1 MASVPRGPP
10 ANLPELLK
18 LVKFLKTATEAQI
31 ADKVTRFHRDWCDCF
46 HYANSLTPDLLEALM
61 VSLAMLPSSSSVSPP
76 LISDCQHALVC
87 FLSLLRGKASN
98 QVQIVRVAE
107 TSMNVV
113 NRLLKFQWPTDTDT
127 IKKTIGEILSNLC
140 THLSIANPE
149 HSSVMVKSMALIN
162 DLEKPWIIKTHLP
175 DELPEDRSENEVVVT
190 DWTNA
195 NMAWLNDAQHFLPSA
210 LPKMRVPG
218 DKLGSDG
225 VYRSPEQYFDVV
237 LRIWVGLTFGE
248 AWNTLQPVCKYKD
261 QLKGRMELCGVPS
274 HQASTNLYDGVV
286 RKVNWDGRIFVSRVR
301 SRRPPQQGIHWR
313 TTRRLTSPSL
323 IGIVKLSGYGASLSP
338 ADKIIWGEIVL
349 HDRQNPRD
357 ESNRREN
364 GDLAISLFNLQH
376 HTQENEIRAGD
387 YFCIIDTFTFTPEFL
402 PVLKALSQQ
411 RELKLPFQNGAL
423 LNIGPN
429 PANGNSFIES
439 IEVNDELTISD
450 DKIAK
455 DIADMIA
462 QSQLEPIVQ
471 IRRDRGCWNAL
482 HRELTELVKSATLDP
497 GQMSG
502 FIAALINPVHLTH
515 GPPGTGKSYIGV
527 VIIRAMLIVRRLWMQ
542 VSPSVGTPPIL
553 VLSYK
558 NNAIDELLC
567 DLTSAERYVKLIRI
581 GNTKDP
587 RLTRYA
593 ESSFFQSSPD
603 VQNWYKKL
611 EEIHVL
617 RQYCQTQPHN
627 TQQLLLHRTDEPGMN
642 DSDES
647 PIIVR
652 AVEEG
657 QEDEMPVRD
666 TSEIKKVLKSVN
678 RLTIT
683 LADVKTLYE
692 GIRHYN
698 DQMAVDAVTRTK
710 FAPRYLKRDPPYAN
724 TIGAHSMKKKMG
736 SGWTASCKRNLGNH
750 FVPNTAAK
758 QMIVTR
764 SVFRTIK
771 STAHIMLASN
781 AWNQAAAPNWL
792 KMNLREM
799 FAPSIGCAALLTMG
813 HFAQNLLF
821 KTAIAIHIPQESH
834 VQEATLKKKWEEAEE
849 LGIVQEK
856 RGFGKCH
863 ATKKKNKKPCG
874 SKAVAGEY
882 YCIDHLPN
890 HRVQNEALRKA
901 AQQEDM
907 FSMRV
912 HSSGEQTDPP
922 TPERTVNQP
931 PSELG
936 NTNASE
942 DNAGATSVKEEPAEE
957 EFELID
963 GANTESDMKSTSAS
977 EAEEDDTVH
986 IADQPQD
993 LDPDEVEESEFMQHY
1008 NDVYEIA
1015 EEEYDKMGL
1024 DEEEKQPSTEGLSD
1038 PSESSEILAEWVP
1051 VSEWSWDMS
1060 LKQRWD
1066 MCERLVDTEKELMES
1081 AAQALLLDARVCAK
1095 EYDEAKVRVN
1105 AKMYEGKE
1113 VIGGTIVG
1121 CIARLE
1127 AIRAVNPFA
1136 ILVEEASEVVEP
1148 LLFACFGSSTTKL
1161 EMIGDHK
1168 QLMPSIM
1175 GKFDFEKVN
1184 RINVSMFERLI
1195 TAPEEFRVPSTV
1207 LSIQRRMR
1215 KNICDLT
1222 RGFYH
1227 EITRIT
1233 DHSVCAEKR
1242 IIGTSP
1248 DQKKIIN
1255 ASESGGREVLGVSSH
1270 VFFWTHTGRQQKA
1283 DVGMSK
1289 INPKESDMVCR
1300 LAKYLVD
1307 CGVPKPSI
1315 AVLTPYKG
1323 QLMLIR
1329 KSLIQLGLI
1338 SKFPNASN
1346 YECILSTVDRFQGN
1360 EADVVIISLV
1370 VDPESKTP
1378 FVKLVNRMIVLL
1390 SRARIGMYIIGNAG
1404 YFDKSVDHWK
1414 KTFNLLHEPVGDDS
1428 ETPVETTFDNK
1439 RRGPELELCC
1449 PQHRQSTSMV
1459 TSGHPCNLP
1468 CHWDKMKL
1476 SHNTA
1481 CEVPVKSPCSRHPE
1495 NLPCKTIMPST
1506 RARFSTLEEAIEG
1519 YLCKI
1524 NVETR
1529 LSCNHEVSFPCH
1541 EEQEYV
1547 AGERLWPQ
1555 CTQTAFNP
1563 FIYPTC
1569 KHELSVDCYK
1579 YQRYEEFPDL
1589 APPCTKDVDFT
1600 ADCGHTSTMK
1610 CSRRTMIEKKLM
1622 SFACNE
1628 KVDVVLPRCRHAATV
1643 PCKAAL
1649 DLQKWT
1655 GEFCD
1660 TPGVVVEGGRYGE
1673 KDHQCKTNVVFRRQC
1688 GHSQTVACHKAFDL
1702 AKKAPLCTE
1711 KEDILLP
1718 MCGHPCQVPCSEK
1731 QILAKYSR
1739 VQAPIT
1745 VVDEKDPDAVYLT
1758 CQEPIATACKQ
1769 TVTLRRECGHE
1780 EKLACYQ
1787 AKSSATPCQV
1797 MVHIENPLCGH
1808 RQVVKCH
1815 QKTQLQS
1822 LTPWTAEFQQSET
1835 WRLIKE
1841 DGILHDDMN
1850 AQEVGTAM
1858 ASTRG
1863 LLRKCSQK
1871 VTYNRAQ
1878 YCGHSVVLDC
1888 HRAFDLVSTGQQPTK
1903 CLEKI
1908 EITLDCGHTKEAV
1921 CSAEKDPVCD
1931 ETVDKPCWNFRV
1943 CSEKISRKCADNS
1956 IVACTAKTQWTCPA
1970 DHTILFPQCSV
1981 GIPQDCPDCAVDG
1994 VSELL
1999 AETEEDLAQL
2009 FAGKQPHIDTELPSC
2024 LNSRAQLQISSTKLP
2039 IGVPELSRF
2048 LNSKCMILSEYRDWL
2063 HAQAPWK
2070 RPVFRPYVIP
2080 CYVELTSMTQARKFD
2095 GSWVK
2100 VPNFSGLKVE
2110 EWTTAN
2116 LTKLQAKK
2124 RKGGQIHLLVGYGFS
2139 CRTSVKP
2146 ANCPLKG
2153 NPKAKAEWVRT
2164 QRKAGYDSVQLSNSD
2179 SIIFWDPY
2187 CLIATHT
2194 VYLTDSILATLI
2206 KAFASTGDEPRR
2218 EYSPELPTFH
2228 KADAPIT
2235 GPVVNMPFLDNLMPA
2250 ELAILIDTFTDGVQ
2264 ISSDWDGKAYGNGL
2278 PNEELADKLRFGPA
2292 KPSNR
2297 PVTPFS
2303 GISLL
2308 QQLKKDKPSQVLDLL
2323 LCLEFLMLDY
2333 LEEAKSALTRYH
2345 ESVKGSNTSAHPLL
2359 LVARARLANDNA
2371 ERDACIEA
2379 FCHLYP
2385 TTADA
2390 WLMASEKPLFENVRR
2405 DLRSMDSRAGQS
2417 AVTTASSG
2425 EPETPR
2431 DLWAALQRKEG
2442 CRSDAMD
2449 RLLDLTGLKKVKI
2462 AAINLFKRALI
2473 FKKMSKEAQKKNGI
2487 TLNFA
2492 FLGSA
2497 GTGKTTVARLLAE
2510 ILKDCGLRAGSAFIE
2525 CTAQKVKDDGVD
2537 EFRKQLAAA
2546 KNGVLFLDESY
2557 NLDPAGDFKGKSI
2570 VAEILTTSENQRENL
2585 TLILAGYQQDMYDK
2599 LYSYNE
2605 GLKSRFEEVI
2615 FEDFDEEDLLLIWNQ
2630 MLHDKGWTAAPEV
2643 GNIVVRR
2650 LAKSRNKRGFG
2661 NARDVRKCF
2670 ENATQKAISSENF
2683 NPEQLVLSPEDV
2695 VGEAPSLND
2704 PKLRAL
2710 LEELDAKIGWEGPKK
2725 GVAELIDMAQKNH
2738 ALELAGKSQ
2747 RPFMMNRVLL
2757 GNPGVGK
2764 TQFSGLYGRLLKC
2777 LNVLSIGEVVSKT
2790 ASNFIGSHVGE
2801 SVTKTLQILEMAKG
2815 KVLVI
2820 DEAYNLDD
2828 NLYGKQVLDT
2838 LVEKIQ
2844 GPHDDIAVLLLGY
2857 EKQMTEMLRNQNP
2870 GLARRF
2876 PQEYAFRFEDF
2887 TDVELLE
2894 IWNSQCKTNHAAGPF
2909 RKCGFG
2915 NHTSSMAKAM
2925 ARNSSMDDVDGVNW
2939 VLLGDED
2946 IEVGTAKSGNP
2957 FAPLD
2962 NLYNVDHIK
2971 TQLKA
2976 LESAMIVARNEG
2988 DEAPEV
2994 GHFVFGGSPGTGKTT
3009 VCRVMAQI
3017 LFELDLIGTDKVVE
3031 TSGLDLTAE
3040 FVGQTKAKVTEK
3052 LEEGRGGVLFI
3063 DEAYE
3068 LGIGPYGQEAMTTLL
3083 AAMTDPVYK
3092 GMVIVVA
3099 GYQEDMDTMLNRNPG
3114 LKSRFNHYMAFR
3126 DWESEH
3132 CCQYFKDQA
3141 AKKHYHVDD
3150 AALDLLSTGFQTLRT
3165 LEGFANGRDVVSIWK
3180 DVLRQRAC
3188 RVTTTG
3194 NTAKTIITQDVR
3206 TALDDMIAARQP
3218 RGKSRAEDASL
3229 REQLNGLF
3237 PTAPPQSASA
3247 PPLQGPRM
3255 QELEVEAEVEQVE
3268 EDEQTTSTSGE
3279 RDAGVP
3285 DHVWEQLEEAKKEHA
3300 EGMERLKR
3308 EAKAEE
3314 LRKAMEQEQKIQQKI
3329 RQICP
3334 CPAGC
3339 TWYKCGSGWRCG
3351 GGSHYV
3357 SDHQLKA
3364 QFTV

>member
-1 MASVPRGPP
+1 MLGNSTPSRGRGSSSSVQGSAPWRGRGRGWTQPSGRGESADRGRGRAQFSSRGQSTDWGRGRGHPANGTGRGQGLQSGYENFSGRGRGNPTFRGRGRGAGAIFTGNVFQKPIDMASVPRGPP

-261 QLKGRMELCGVPS
+261 QLKVCGHPLWPASNDLQRLGCRTSHCNGSVVLACQAPRHANALCARCADKGRMELCGVPS

-642 DSDES
+642 DSDEKPDYS
-647 PIIVR
+647 PVGILNDLIGRVQGLQKADGR

-666 TSEIKKVLKSVN
+666 ISEIKKVLKSVN
-678 RLTIT
+678 RLTIS

-698 DQMAVDAVTRTK
+698 DQMAVGEILWRFIKGFKPLPRCSYTDEICSKISEEGSALCKHHRCAFYEEEDGKWMDCKLQTQLGKPFCSEHGCEADDCEEIRIPNDQIYCSYHACIKCLESSSRAKLAEDEPPRNVCAEHRLCCASYHGSLCAKSAVQDGYCDTHSTGMCSAMTNRGYQCPARATS
-710 FAPRYLKRDPPYAN
+710 RGVPY
-724 TIGAHSMKKKMG
+724 
-736 SGWTASCKRNLGNH
+736 CK
-750 FVPNTAAK
+750 A
-758 QMIVTR
+758 
-764 SVFRTIK
+764 
-771 STAHIMLASN
+771 
-781 AWNQAAAPNWL
+781 
-792 KMNLREM
+792 
-799 FAPSIGCAALLTMG
+799 
-813 HFAQNLLF
+813 
-821 KTAIAIHIPQESH
+821 H
-834 VQEATLKKKWEEAEE
+834 VQEATLKKKWEEVEE

-907 FSMRV
+907 FSMRI
-912 HSSGEQTDPP
+912 HSAGAQTDPP
-922 TPERTVNQP
+922 TPERMVNQP

-942 DNAGATSVKEEPAEE
+942 DNARATSVKEEPAEE

-963 GANTESDMKSTSAS
+963 GANTKSDVKSTSAS

-1015 EEEYDKMGL
+1015 EKEYDKMDL

-1066 MCERLVDTEKELMES
+1066 MCERLVDMEKELMES

-1248 DQKKIIN
+1248 
-1255 ASESGGREVLGVSSH
+1255 
-1270 VFFWTHTGRQQKA
+1270 
-1283 DVGMSK
+1283 
-1289 INPKESDMVCR
+1289 
-1300 LAKYLVD
+1300 
-1307 CGVPKPSI
+1307 
-1315 AVLTPYKG
+1315 
-1323 QLMLIR
+1323 
-1329 KSLIQLGLI
+1329 
-1338 SKFPNASN
+1338 
-1346 YECILSTVDRFQGN
+1346 
-1360 EADVVIISLV
+1360 
-1370 VDPESKTP
+1370 
-1378 FVKLVNRMIVLL
+1378 
-1390 SRARIGMYIIGNAG
+1390 
-1404 YFDKSVDHWK
+1404 
-1414 KTFNLLHEPVGDDS
+1414 
-1428 ETPVETTFDNK
+1428 
-1439 RRGPELELCC
+1439 
-1449 PQHRQSTSMV
+1449 
-1459 TSGHPCNLP
+1459 
-1468 CHWDKMKL
+1468 
-1476 SHNTA
+1476 
-1481 CEVPVKSPCSRHPE
+1481 
-1495 NLPCKTIMPST
+1495 
-1506 RARFSTLEEAIEG
+1506 
-1519 YLCKI
+1519 
-1524 NVETR
+1524 
-1529 LSCNHEVSFPCH
+1529 
-1541 EEQEYV
+1541 
-1547 AGERLWPQ
+1547 
-1555 CTQTAFNP
+1555 
-1563 FIYPTC
+1563 
-1569 KHELSVDCYK
+1569 
-1579 YQRYEEFPDL
+1579 
-1589 APPCTKDVDFT
+1589 
-1600 ADCGHTSTMK
+1600 
-1610 CSRRTMIEKKLM
+1610 
-1622 SFACNE
+1622 
-1628 KVDVVLPRCRHAATV
+1628 
-1643 PCKAAL
+1643 
-1649 DLQKWT
+1649 
-1655 GEFCD
+1655 
-1660 TPGVVVEGGRYGE
+1660 
-1673 KDHQCKTNVVFRRQC
+1673 
-1688 GHSQTVACHKAFDL
+1688 
-1702 AKKAPLCTE
+1702 
-1711 KEDILLP
+1711 
-1718 MCGHPCQVPCSEK
+1718 
-1731 QILAKYSR
+1731 
-1739 VQAPIT
+1739 
-1745 VVDEKDPDAVYLT
+1745 
-1758 CQEPIATACKQ
+1758 
-1769 TVTLRRECGHE
+1769 
-1780 EKLACYQ
+1780 
-1787 AKSSATPCQV
+1787 
-1797 MVHIENPLCGH
+1797 
-1808 RQVVKCH
+1808 
-1815 QKTQLQS
+1815 
-1822 LTPWTAEFQQSET
+1822 AE
-1835 WRLIKE
+1835 
-1841 DGILHDDMN
+1841 
-1850 AQEVGTAM
+1850 
-1858 ASTRG
+1858 
-1863 LLRKCSQK
+1863 
-1871 VTYNRAQ
+1871 
-1878 YCGHSVVLDC
+1878 
-1888 HRAFDLVSTGQQPTK
+1888 
-1903 CLEKI
+1903 
-1908 EITLDCGHTKEAV
+1908 
-1921 CSAEKDPVCD
+1921 
-1931 ETVDKPCWNFRV
+1931 
-1943 CSEKISRKCADNS
+1943 
-1956 IVACTAKTQWTCPA
+1956 
-1970 DHTILFPQCSV
+1970 
-1981 GIPQDCPDCAVDG
+1981 
-1994 VSELL
+1994 
-1999 AETEEDLAQL
+1999 
-2009 FAGKQPHIDTELPSC
+2009 
-2024 LNSRAQLQISSTKLP
+2024 
-2039 IGVPELSRF
+2039 
-2048 LNSKCMILSEYRDWL
+2048 
-2063 HAQAPWK
+2063 
-2070 RPVFRPYVIP
+2070 
-2080 CYVELTSMTQARKFD
+2080 
-2095 GSWVK
+2095 
-2100 VPNFSGLKVE
+2100 
-2110 EWTTAN
+2110 
-2116 LTKLQAKK
+2116 
-2124 RKGGQIHLLVGYGFS
+2124 
-2139 CRTSVKP
+2139 
-2146 ANCPLKG
+2146 
-2153 NPKAKAEWVRT
+2153 
-2164 QRKAGYDSVQLSNSD
+2164 
-2179 SIIFWDPY
+2179 
-2187 CLIATHT
+2187 
-2194 VYLTDSILATLI
+2194 
-2206 KAFASTGDEPRR
+2206 
-2218 EYSPELPTFH
+2218 
-2228 KADAPIT
+2228 
-2235 GPVVNMPFLDNLMPA
+2235 
-2250 ELAILIDTFTDGVQ
+2250 
-2264 ISSDWDGKAYGNGL
+2264 
-2278 PNEELADKLRFGPA
+2278 
-2292 KPSNR
+2292 
-2297 PVTPFS
+2297 
-2303 GISLL
+2303 
-2308 QQLKKDKPSQVLDLL
+2308 
-2323 LCLEFLMLDY
+2323 
-2333 LEEAKSALTRYH
+2333 
-2345 ESVKGSNTSAHPLL
+2345 
-2359 LVARARLANDNA
+2359 
-2371 ERDACIEA
+2371 
-2379 FCHLYP
+2379 
-2385 TTADA
+2385 
-2390 WLMASEKPLFENVRR
+2390 
-2405 DLRSMDSRAGQS
+2405 
-2417 AVTTASSG
+2417 
-2425 EPETPR
+2425 
-2431 DLWAALQRKEG
+2431 
-2442 CRSDAMD
+2442 
-2449 RLLDLTGLKKVKI
+2449 
-2462 AAINLFKRALI
+2462 
-2473 FKKMSKEAQKKNGI
+2473 
-2487 TLNFA
+2487 
-2492 FLGSA
+2492 
-2497 GTGKTTVARLLAE
+2497 
-2510 ILKDCGLRAGSAFIE
+2510 
-2525 CTAQKVKDDGVD
+2525 
-2537 EFRKQLAAA
+2537 
-2546 KNGVLFLDESY
+2546 
-2557 NLDPAGDFKGKSI
+2557 
-2570 VAEILTTSENQRENL
+2570 
-2585 TLILAGYQQDMYDK
+2585 
-2599 LYSYNE
+2599 
-2605 GLKSRFEEVI
+2605 
-2615 FEDFDEEDLLLIWNQ
+2615 
-2630 MLHDKGWTAAPEV
+2630 
-2643 GNIVVRR
+2643 
-2650 LAKSRNKRGFG
+2650 
-2661 NARDVRKCF
+2661 
-2670 ENATQKAISSENF
+2670 
-2683 NPEQLVLSPEDV
+2683 
-2695 VGEAPSLND
+2695 
-2704 PKLRAL
+2704 
-2710 LEELDAKIGWEGPKK
+2710 
-2725 GVAELIDMAQKNH
+2725 
-2738 ALELAGKSQ
+2738 
-2747 RPFMMNRVLL
+2747 
-2757 GNPGVGK
+2757 
-2764 TQFSGLYGRLLKC
+2764 
-2777 LNVLSIGEVVSKT
+2777 
-2790 ASNFIGSHVGE
+2790 
-2801 SVTKTLQILEMAKG
+2801 
-2815 KVLVI
+2815 
-2820 DEAYNLDD
+2820 
-2828 NLYGKQVLDT
+2828 
-2838 LVEKIQ
+2838 
-2844 GPHDDIAVLLLGY
+2844 
-2857 EKQMTEMLRNQNP
+2857 
-2870 GLARRF
+2870 
-2876 PQEYAFRFEDF
+2876 
-2887 TDVELLE
+2887 
-2894 IWNSQCKTNHAAGPF
+2894 
-2909 RKCGFG
+2909 
-2915 NHTSSMAKAM
+2915 
-2925 ARNSSMDDVDGVNW
+2925 
-2939 VLLGDED
+2939 
-2946 IEVGTAKSGNP
+2946 
-2957 FAPLD
+2957 
-2962 NLYNVDHIK
+2962 
-2971 TQLKA
+2971 
-2976 LESAMIVARNEG
+2976 
-2988 DEAPEV
+2988 
-2994 GHFVFGGSPGTGKTT
+2994 
-3009 VCRVMAQI
+3009 
-3017 LFELDLIGTDKVVE
+3017 
-3031 TSGLDLTAE
+3031 
-3040 FVGQTKAKVTEK
+3040 
-3052 LEEGRGGVLFI
+3052 
-3063 DEAYE
+3063 
-3068 LGIGPYGQEAMTTLL
+3068 
-3083 AAMTDPVYK
+3083 
-3092 GMVIVVA
+3092 
-3099 GYQEDMDTMLNRNPG
+3099 
-3114 LKSRFNHYMAFR
+3114 
-3126 DWESEH
+3126 
-3132 CCQYFKDQA
+3132 
-3141 AKKHYHVDD
+3141 
-3150 AALDLLSTGFQTLRT
+3150 
-3165 LEGFANGRDVVSIWK
+3165 
-3180 DVLRQRAC
+3180 RAC
-3188 RVTTTG
+3188 RVTATG

-3229 REQLNGLF
+3229 REQLNALF

-3247 PPLQGPRM
+3247 PPLQAPRM

-3314 LRKAMEQEQKIQQKI
+3314 LRKAMELEQKIQQKI

-3334 CPAGC
+3334 CPAGF
-3339 TWYKCGSGWRCG
+3339 TWYKCGGGWRCG